1 MSEYVNLNKI
11 VQFLEDA
18 GYVMEY
24 KEFKQTFKDK
34 VRQESY
40 TEEILLNARSL
51 NQRDILSDS
60 LDLRGYLS
68 QGIAVKSSRCDNCE
82 LNFTNQSSLDRQEMW
97 LFRCEHIF
105 HTSCV
110 Q

>member
-1 MSEYVNLNKI
+1 
-11 VQFLEDA
+11 
-18 GYVMEY
+18 MEY

-51 NQRDILSDS
+51 NQRDMMSDL

-68 QGIAVKSSRCDNCE
+68 QGIAVKSNHCDNCE
-82 LNFTNQSSLDRQEMW
+82 LNFTTQSLQDRQEMW
-97 LFRCEHIF
+97 LFKCDHIF

-110 Q
+110 KQSQG